1 MDYNTLINGQPVK
14 NDPDSAVF
22 EACCDCSLVHLVTYS
37 ITDDGKVR
45 VTKYRD
51 DWETNRV
58 RAAERKK
65 ARRRRAKGA

>member
-1 MDYNTLINGQPVK
+1 MDHEDVINGQPVEVEPGDAA
-14 NDPDSAVF
+14 N
-22 EACCDCSLVHLVTYS
+22 EACCDCGLVHLVIYG

-51 DWETNRV
+51 DWETNTQ

-65 ARRRRAKGA
+65 ARRRAKGA